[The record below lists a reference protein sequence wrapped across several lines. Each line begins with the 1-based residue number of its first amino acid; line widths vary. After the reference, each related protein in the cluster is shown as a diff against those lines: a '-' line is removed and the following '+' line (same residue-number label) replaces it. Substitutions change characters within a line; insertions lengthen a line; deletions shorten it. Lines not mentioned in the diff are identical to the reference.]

1 MEKKIGSYAVAI
13 VVPFII
19 LIAASQIPVEG
30 NIKRVDARK
39 MAHPALGMEDCL
51 SCHNDTQSGWPP
63 NHYQYTTN
71 LCITCHK
78 P

>member
-13 VVPFII
+13 IIPIII
-19 LIAASQIPVEG
+19 LFGASQITIEG
-30 NIKRVDARK
+30 NIKRVNARK

-51 SCHNDTQSGWPP
+51 SCHNDTEPGYPP

-71 LCITCHK
+71 ICITCHK

>member
-13 VVPFII
+13 IVPVIM
-19 LIAASQIPVEG
+19 LIGVSQITVEG

-51 SCHNDTQSGWPP
+51 GCHNDTQSGWPP
-63 NHYQYTTN
+63 NHYSYDKN
-71 LCITCHK
+71 FCITCHK